1 MRKLLII
8 LLAIVA
14 VIAVVVGASLLL
26 AKPAGDCP
34 ACLPGQPRPLVI
46 AHQGGDGVWPGDTMF
61 AFEKAAALGV
71 DMLEMDLHVTSDGQL
86 VLMHDETVDRT
97 TDGTGKIEEMTLEQF
112 KSLDAGYDW
121 TVDGGQTYP
130 YRGQGITGATLE
142 ELFQA
147 LPDMPMTIEIKLVE
161 DQPVARLFCDMI
173 RQYGMQDKVLVASF
187 HQDAMDEFRATCPEV
202 STSTTQNEV
211 INFFVRQLLGLDGTY
226 SPVGKALQVPEYQ
239 GSLRVLSPRFIAA
252 ARDRGLDVHVW
263 TVNDAA
269 DMQRMIDLGVD
280 GIITDNPD
288 RLLEVLNR

>member
-1 MRKLLII
+1 
-8 LLAIVA
+8 
-14 VIAVVVGASLLL
+14 
-26 AKPAGDCP
+26 
-34 ACLPGQPRPLVI
+34 
-46 AHQGGDGVWPGDTMF
+46 
-61 AFEKAAALGV
+61 
-71 DMLEMDLHVTSDGQL
+71 
-86 VLMHDETVDRT
+86 MHDETVDRT

-130 YRGQGITGATLE
+130 YRGQGITAATLE

-147 LPDMPMTIEIKLVE
+147 FPDMPMTIEIKLVE

>member
-1 MRKLLII
+1 
-8 LLAIVA
+8 
-14 VIAVVVGASLLL
+14 
-26 AKPAGDCP
+26 
-34 ACLPGQPRPLVI
+34 
-46 AHQGGDGVWPGDTMF
+46 
-61 AFEKAAALGV
+61 
-71 DMLEMDLHVTSDGQL
+71 
-86 VLMHDETVDRT
+86 MHDETVDRT

-187 HQDAMDEFRATCPEV
+187 HQDAMNEFRATCSEV

-211 INFFVRQLLGLDGTY
+211 INFFARQLLGLGGTY
-226 SPVGKALQVPEYQ
+226 SPTGKALQVPEYQ

-263 TVNDAA
+263 TVNDPT
-269 DMQRMIDLGVD
+269 DMQRMVDLGVD
-280 GIITDNPD
+280 GIVTDNPD
-288 RLLEVLNR
+288 RLIQLMGR